1 MQLQFLNGVHFSTLS
16 LFIHSTHTHK
26 MASALS
32 NGENKNYGVLLN
44 KVNDLQVVEIPMPTP
59 KEDEVQVQVKATGIC
74 GSDIH
79 LWKHG
84 EIGIFPV
91 TRPQLL
97 GHESAGIVTNVGS
110 NVHDLQIGDR
120 VAIEA

>member
-1 MQLQFLNGVHFSTLS
+1 MSPTKTTSSTQPDYV
-16 LFIHSTHTHK
+16 IPDETT
-26 MASALS
+26 
-32 NGENKNYGVLLN
+32 KNYGVLLQ
-44 KVNDLQVVEIPMPTP
+44 KKDDLQVVEIPMPNP
-59 KEDEVQVQVKATGIC
+59 NAGEVQVQVKATGIC

-79 LWKHG
+79 LWKYG

-97 GHESAGIVTNVGS
+97 GHESAGVVTAVGEGVTNLRV
-110 NVHDLQIGDR
+110 GDR